1 MQRKLRA
8 LLVKENELPVE
19 VEITNN
25 LKSLQKAVGGLIE
38 YYYIPEVEDAVL
50 ICNEEGK
57 INGMG
62 PNREVGRDII
72 FGPFLIVGDDLEIG
86 ENRSLTDEQISKYKE
101 MFNGKSIEKTYLK
114 IAKIKYGIHDE
125 NEI

>member
-1 MQRKLRA
+1 MQRQLRA
-8 LLVKENELPVE
+8 LLVKENSLPEEIELS
-19 VEITNN
+19 NN
-25 LKSLQKAVGGLIE
+25 LSSLQEAVDGLIE
-38 YYYIPEVEDAVL
+38 YYYIPDVDDAVI

-72 FGPFLIVGDDLEIG
+72 FGPFLIVGDDPEIG

-101 MFNGKSIEKTYLK
+101 MFNEKSIEKTCEK
-114 IAKIKYGIHDE
+114 IAKIKLGIHDE

>member
-19 VEITNN
+19 VEIPNT
-25 LKSLQKAVGGLIE
+25 LSSLQKQVDGLIE
-38 YYYIPEVEDAVL
+38 YYYMPDIEDAVI

-72 FGPFLIVGDDLEIG
+72 FGPFLIVGDDAEIG
-86 ENRSLTDEQISKYKE
+86 ESCSLTDEQISKFKD
-101 MFNGKSIEKTYLK
+101 MFNEKSIARTYDK
-114 IAKIKYGIHDE
+114 IAKIKLDIH
-125 NEI
+125 NEYEM

>member
-8 LLVKENELPVE
+8 LLVKEDSLPEEIELS
-19 VEITNN
+19 NN
-25 LKSLQKAVGGLIE
+25 LSSLQEAVDGLIE
-38 YYYIPEVEDAVL
+38 YYYIPDVDDAVI

-62 PNREVGRDII
+62 PNREVGREII
-72 FGPFLIVGDDLEIG
+72 FGPFLIVGDDPEIG

-101 MFNGKSIEKTYLK
+101 MFNEKSIEKTYEK
-114 IAKIKYGIHDE
+114 IAKIKLGIHNE

>member
-1 MQRKLRA
+1 MQRKLRT
-8 LLVKENELPVE
+8 LLVKENSLPEEIELS
-19 VEITNN
+19 NN
-25 LKSLQKAVGGLIE
+25 LSSLQEAVDGLIE
-38 YYYIPEVEDAVL
+38 YYYIPDVDDAVI

-72 FGPFLIVGDDLEIG
+72 FGPFLIVGDDSEIG

-101 MFNGKSIEKTYLK
+101 MFNEKSIEKTYER
-114 IAKIKYGIHDE
+114 IAKIKLGIHNE

>member
-8 LLVKENELPVE
+8 LLVKENSLPEEIELS
-19 VEITNN
+19 NN
-25 LKSLQKAVGGLIE
+25 LSSLQEAVDGLIE
-38 YYYIPEVEDAVL
+38 YYYIPDVDDAVI

-72 FGPFLIVGDDLEIG
+72 FGPFLIVGDDPEIG

-101 MFNGKSIEKTYLK
+101 MFNEKSIEKTCEK
-114 IAKIKYGIHDE
+114 IAKIKLGIHDE

>member
-8 LLVKENELPVE
+8 LLVKEDTLPE
-19 VEITNN
+19 EIEISNN
-25 LKSLQKAVGGLIE
+25 LSSLQKAVDGLIE
-38 YYYIPEVEDAVL
+38 YYYIPNIDDAVI

-72 FGPFLIVGDDLEIG
+72 FGPFLIVGDDAEIG

-101 MFNGKSIEKTYLK
+101 MFNEKSIEKTYEK
-114 IAKIKYGIHDE
+114 ITKIKLGIHDE

>member
-8 LLVKENELPVE
+8 LLVKENNLPEEIELS
-19 VEITNN
+19 NN
-25 LKSLQKAVGGLIE
+25 LSSLQEAVDGLIE
-38 YYYIPEVEDAVL
+38 YYYIPNIDDAVI

-72 FGPFLIVGDDLEIG
+72 FGPFLIVGDDPEIG

-101 MFNGKSIEKTYLK
+101 MFNEKSIEKTNEKITKLK
-114 IAKIKYGIHDE
+114 LGIHDE

>member
-19 VEITNN
+19 VEIPNT
-25 LKSLQKAVGGLIE
+25 LSSLQKQVDGLIE
-38 YYYIPEVEDAVL
+38 YYYMPDIEDAVI

-72 FGPFLIVGDDLEIG
+72 FGPFLIVGDDPELG
-86 ENRSLTDEQISKYKE
+86 ESRSLTDEQVSKFKDI
-101 MFNGKSIEKTYLK
+101 FNEKSIEKTYLK
-114 IAKIKYGIHDE
+114 ITKIKLGIYDE
-125 NEI
+125 YEM

>member
-8 LLVKENELPVE
+8 LLVKENSLPEEIELS
-19 VEITNN
+19 NN
-25 LKSLQKAVGGLIE
+25 LSSLQEAVDGLIE
-38 YYYIPEVEDAVL
+38 YYYIPDVDDAVI

-72 FGPFLIVGDDLEIG
+72 FGPFLIVGDDSEIG

-101 MFNGKSIEKTYLK
+101 MFNEKSIEKTYER
-114 IAKIKYGIHDE
+114 IAKIKLGIHNE

>member
-19 VEITNN
+19 VEIPNT
-25 LKSLQKAVGGLIE
+25 LSSLQKQVEGLIE
-38 YYYIPEVEDAVL
+38 YYYMPDIEDAVI

-57 INGMG
+57 INGMS

-72 FGPFLIVGDDLEIG
+72 FGPFLIVGDDAEIG
-86 ENRSLTDEQISKYKE
+86 ESRSLTDEQISKFKD
-101 MFNGKSIEKTYLK
+101 MFNEKSIAKTYDK
-114 IAKIKYGIHDE
+114 IAKIKLDIH
-125 NEI
+125 NEYEM

>member
-8 LLVKENELPVE
+8 LLVKENKLPEE
-19 VEITNN
+19 VEISNN
-25 LKSLQKAVGGLIE
+25 LKSLQKAVKGLIE
-38 YYYIPEVEDAVL
+38 YYYIPEMEDAVI

-72 FGPFLIVGDDLEIG
+72 FGPFLIVGDDPEIG
-86 ENRSLTDEQISKYKE
+86 ENRSLTDDQISKYKE
-101 MFNGKSIEKTYLK
+101 MFNEKSIEMTYRK